1 VNTDDL
7 VSFLANRVEAVDS
20 GIPARRYV
28 LAVTAGSVAAIGLTV
43 VFLGLNPD
51 LARETAEPMF
61 WVRETFCLAL
71 AYLGFLAVTRLARP
85 GLSLGRLPGAVA
97 IPLITMWLLAALALL
112 GAPPSGRLPLLL
124 GRTARVCPFLIA
136 AVASP
141 LFVAFIWALRGL
153 APTRLRLTGAAGGF
167 AAGSLGALVYTL
179 HCPELA
185 APFIGVWY
193 LLGILIP
200 TTLGVWL
207 GPRLLRW

>member
-1 VNTDDL
+1 
-7 VSFLANRVEAVDS
+7 
-20 GIPARRYV
+20 
-28 LAVTAGSVAAIGLTV
+28 
-43 VFLGLNPD
+43 
-51 LARETAEPMF
+51 MF

-185 APFIGVWY
+185 APFIGAWY

>member
-1 VNTDDL
+1 
-7 VSFLANRVEAVDS
+7 
-20 GIPARRYV
+20 
-28 LAVTAGSVAAIGLTV
+28 
-43 VFLGLNPD
+43 
-51 LARETAEPMF
+51 
-61 WVRETFCLAL
+61 
-71 AYLGFLAVTRLARP
+71 
-85 GLSLGRLPGAVA
+85 
-97 IPLITMWLLAALALL
+97 
-112 GAPPSGRLPLLL
+112 LLL
-124 GRTARVCPFLIA
+124 GRTAGVCPFLIA

-141 LFVAFIWALRGL
+141 IFVAFIWALRGL

-185 APFIGVWY
+185 APFIGSWY